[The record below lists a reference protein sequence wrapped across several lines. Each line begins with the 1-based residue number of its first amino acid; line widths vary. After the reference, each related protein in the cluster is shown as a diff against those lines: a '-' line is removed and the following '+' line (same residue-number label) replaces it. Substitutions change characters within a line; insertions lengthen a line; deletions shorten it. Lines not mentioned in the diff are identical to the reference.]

1 MHAELAKLLDLQ
13 VQDLALADTD
23 ARLKAVLDQTGE
35 LDGAL
40 AGARREID
48 VARRRVEEGVKR
60 REDLEVRIESYRA
73 IQDRRRSRLE
83 SARGVREVQ
92 ALMVEVEMARSVLAK
107 EESEWV
113 KTAEAVHDLER
124 ALKAA
129 EARLAQLDEEQAA
142 ERA

>member
-107 EESEWV
+107 EEIAPERLRRDLPFLGV
-113 KTAEAVHDLER
+113 LLKKEQDMEAWMSDPRRSR
-124 ALKAA
+124 A
-129 EARLAQLDEEQAA
+129 
-142 ERA
+142 